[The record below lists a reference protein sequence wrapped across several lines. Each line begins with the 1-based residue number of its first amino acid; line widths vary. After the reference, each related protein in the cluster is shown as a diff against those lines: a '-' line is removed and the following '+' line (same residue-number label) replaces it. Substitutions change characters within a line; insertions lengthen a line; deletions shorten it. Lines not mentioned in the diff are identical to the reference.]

1 MIQLIPGT
9 EGIGAG
15 RVRDATSGTTP
26 FATGPS
32 GGIAG
37 SFGEALAVAGREQ
50 GLELSGH
57 ALKRLEQR
65 GVGLQD
71 EQLERLSKAMDS
83 LAERG
88 GRNSLVMLDQVAYVV
103 NVPTRTVVTAVPPDN
118 QKEAVFTRI
127 DSVAIA

>member
-1 MIQLIPGT
+1 MIQRIPGT
-9 EGIGAG
+9 EGIGTE
-15 RVRDATSGTTP
+15 RVRDASATTTP

-37 SFGEALAVAGREQ
+37 SFREALATAGREQ

-65 GVGLQD
+65 GVELQD
-71 EQLERLSKAMDS
+71 DQLERLRKAMDS

-88 GRNSLVMLDQVAYVV
+88 GRTSLVMLDEVAYVV
-103 NVPTRTVVTAVPPDN
+103 HVPTHTVVTAVPSEDS
-118 QKEAVFTRI
+118 KEAVFTQI